1 MGLSKNV
8 DQVKNPNASTAMET
22 CQPCRDHITSRPV
35 SGEIARD
42 HFLWPTLH
50 KANLRASIIAAW
62 SMNGVRGVWRDKSR
76 GISSERS

>member
-42 HFLWPTLH
+42 HFL
-50 KANLRASIIAAW
+50 
-62 SMNGVRGVWRDKSR
+62 
-76 GISSERS
+76 